1 MDEINGK
8 TFKTVIIDARTGEP
22 VTQPLE
28 HQGALTAAAF
38 RADGKLIVTASG
50 DGSARVWDAT
60 TGQLLLPALEHG
72 RPVVAASF
80 SADGTRLLTAS
91 LDRTARIWVLPTH
104 DGTLEEWRALAE
116 QHSPVALANGILVPR
131 RGFRAPDSMPPPGPA
146 SAAAVEA
153 PVKRARRRRR
163 TALRSGVGHDP
174 R

>member
-1 MDEINGK
+1 MPE
-8 TFKTVIIDARTGEP
+8 AY
-22 VTQPLE
+22 TQKCASC
-28 HQGALTAAAF
+28 HTAYPP
-38 RADGKLIVTASG
+38 GMLGQASW
-50 DGSARVWDAT
+50 R
-60 TGQLLLPALEHG
+60 
-72 RPVVAASF
+72 
-80 SADGTRLLTAS
+80 
-91 LDRTARIWVLPTH
+91 RIM
-104 DGTLEEWRALAE
+104 GTLEEWRALAE